1 MTLARWREFYEIEVT
16 PMSLIFAAIV
26 LILVCTHHHHVLF
39 PLWIHVNTLNCYM
52 VHLLIFEKDPLEPR
66 SICTINHGK
75 AFHAKVQYRLILLMS
90 SDCCLGCLNPFPFQ
104 IFVPSIIMI

>member
-52 VHLLIFEKDPLEPR
+52 VHLLIFEKDPLEP
-66 SICTINHGK
+66 
-75 AFHAKVQYRLILLMS
+75 KVHIGMYDQS
-90 SDCCLGCLNPFPFQ
+90 WKGFPRKSP
-104 IFVPSIIMI
+104 ISANITHVL

>member
-52 VHLLIFEKDPLEPR
+52 VHLLFLKRILWNPEVYAR
-66 SICTINHGK
+66 SIME
-75 AFHAKVQYRLILLMS
+75 RLSTQKSNI
-90 SDCCLGCLNPFPFQ
+90 G
-104 IFVPSIIMI
+104 